1 MYTLKSLWLLNV
13 LSLKLPQP
21 QAIRIAR
28 EMFNFQEYFVETLFI
43 TLLKSNA
50 IKNLDKNTIQTN
62 IS

>member
-28 EMFNFQEYFVETLFI
+28 EMFNI
-43 TLLKSNA
+43 
-50 IKNLDKNTIQTN
+50 
-62 IS
+62 